1 MFATF
6 YSYKGGV
13 GRSLA
18 LANVAWL
25 LANHPTEPARVL
37 AIDLDLN
44 APGLHKILDILPE
57 REALGMVDFVRKY
70 MDDATVDDLHKYIH
84 ATRHPNIDIIPAG
97 LFNENYQSQLE
108 EINWRELYES
118 AHGYEFI
125 NHFKAMINAIRP
137 AYDYVLIDS
146 LTGYSDIGG
155 ICVRQ
160 LPDCAVLVFRLNDQN
175 LDGIQSV
182 YKSVRATGSS
192 SHSMPVIP
200 VISPAWPFIDS
211 KSAEWYEKARRIF
224 ASESLYQVSFD
235 GGLSYGET
243 IVSEYA
249 GKDLPLTVLADYQK
263 LTLGLRALNSTDPLT
278 LWNLIRSNDG
288 VDSFQSELERYL
300 RLLKMRPNT
309 AEYWH
314 YMPNVVFPFRR
325 VSSAKNKIDT
335 AIIEFKAFVDR
346 QCELRNKY
354 ALLSRGRFSQIW
366 NPKARQANIL
376 DINQAVELDPSYV
389 EALHSRGRLL
399 LADRR
404 AREAVVD
411 LDNALS
417 LISEGD
423 YRRGRLNEDL
433 GLAYLDLLD
442 GSNAV
447 RCYLQALRSDPKDP
461 DLYAGLS
468 RAYYLIGEYDKAMEE
483 IEKLRSFYGDDELT
497 GRLLPAQVLA
507 AKGLIDEARER
518 LDEIR
523 KAQRKRRVS
532 INTAEAYLAVDPK
545 MALTFLE
552 TDFAGRASS
561 PVKTLRIIARILLN
575 RKQSLSATDVLDIE
589 GERKSKKNSWNE
601 FEVMAMLEAA
611 RRSGSLS
618 ERQIGLVKEAIDRL
632 RPTLSIASALMYR

>member
-1 MFATF
+1 
-6 YSYKGGV
+6 
-13 GRSLA
+13 
-18 LANVAWL
+18 
-25 LANHPTEPARVL
+25 
-37 AIDLDLN
+37 
-44 APGLHKILDILPE
+44 
-57 REALGMVDFVRKY
+57 
-70 MDDATVDDLHKYIH
+70 
-84 ATRHPNIDIIPAG
+84 
-97 LFNENYQSQLE
+97 
-108 EINWRELYES
+108 
-118 AHGYEFI
+118 
-125 NHFKAMINAIRP
+125 
-137 AYDYVLIDS
+137 
-146 LTGYSDIGG
+146 
-155 ICVRQ
+155 
-160 LPDCAVLVFRLNDQN
+160 
-175 LDGIQSV
+175 
-182 YKSVRATGSS
+182 
-192 SHSMPVIP
+192 
-200 VISPAWPFIDS
+200 
-211 KSAEWYEKARRIF
+211 
-224 ASESLYQVSFD
+224 
-235 GGLSYGET
+235 
-243 IVSEYA
+243 
-249 GKDLPLTVLADYQK
+249 
-263 LTLGLRALNSTDPLT
+263 
-278 LWNLIRSNDG
+278 
-288 VDSFQSELERYL
+288 
-300 RLLKMRPNT
+300 
-309 AEYWH
+309 
-314 YMPNVVFPFRR
+314 
-325 VSSAKNKIDT
+325 
-335 AIIEFKAFVDR
+335 
-346 QCELRNKY
+346 
-354 ALLSRGRFSQIW
+354 
-366 NPKARQANIL
+366 
-376 DINQAVELDPSYV
+376 
-389 EALHSRGRLL
+389 LL